1 MEQTDG
7 TKDMRKMNETTNS
20 LIVWFRIVMVILF
33 KLMIT
38 NLNTI
43 FFSMLNFFKEFF
55 WGKFWFR
62 NKFDPQSLFPTLRL
76 MTSLVCFLLLPKG
89 L

>member
-7 TKDMRKMNETTNS
+7 TKDMRKMNETTNP
-20 LIVWFRIVMVILF
+20 LIVWFRIAMVILF

-43 FFSMLNFFKEFF
+43 F
-55 WGKFWFR
+55 
-62 NKFDPQSLFPTLRL
+62 LFNA
-76 MTSLVCFLLLPKG
+76 
-89 L
+89 